1 MAEYSRPFTIA
12 YLGAALAEAESVEV
26 NGSSNDKPVR
36 TLRKGL
42 AGFSNGAEEVGLTIR
57 NAIPL
62 TGYERDFEDLCQL
75 HRTVQ
80 FTVQKANVIDTYEG
94 RILSTAASSSVD
106 APNALN
112 VTFSGK
118 RIAHL
123 TL

>member
-1 MAEYSRPFTIA
+1 MEYSRPFVIA

-75 HRTVQ
+75 HVTVQ
-80 FTVQKANVIDTYEG
+80 FTVRKANVVDSYEG
-94 RILSTAASSSVD
+94 RIMSTAASSSVD

-123 TL
+123 VL

>member
-1 MAEYSRPFTIA
+1 MEYSRPFTIA
-12 YLGAALAEAESVEV
+12 FLGAALAEAESVEA

-62 TGYERDFEDLCQL
+62 TGFERDFEDMCQL

-94 RILSTAASSSVD
+94 RILSTVSSSSVD

>member
-1 MAEYSRPFTIA
+1 MSEYSRPFTIA

-42 AGFSNGAEEVGLTIR
+42 AGFSNGAEEVALTIR

-62 TGYERDFEDLCQL
+62 AGYERDFEDLCQL
-75 HRTVQ
+75 HVTVQ
-80 FTVQKANVIDTYEG
+80 FTVRKANVVDTYEG
-94 RILSTAASSSVD
+94 RVMSTAASSSVD

-123 TL
+123 SL